1 MSSQPGGEN
10 SGIHEF
16 LVRIITHF
24 YSTSKTWSL
33 EPGQRWMALPAGEVS
48 VQVSVFC
55 FSSLT
60 PDT

>member
-48 VQVSVFC
+48 G
-55 FSSLT
+55 FSFLFFF